1 MNRIVRLA
9 VLSTLGLAAF
19 ALVQQALPPA
29 YSGAA
34 SAQMLPADPHA
45 KAAARAAALDKQARM
60 KKSATNGPGMSVL
73 PKESAGLLHDVP
85 HEPRPGSGSE
95 TSDGGREG
103 RQREGRRHQ
112 VRQEGE
118 CLSRA
123 IAERG
128 TPKVRPRQG
137 PPG

>member
-73 PKESAGLLHDVP
+73 PKDSPGFCTMCHMNQDQARAQRQAMVAARAASA
-85 HEPRPGSGSE
+85 
-95 TSDGGREG
+95 
-103 RQREGRRHQ
+103 
-112 VRQEGE
+112 
-118 CLSRA
+118 RA
-123 IAERG
+123 AG
-128 TPKVRPRQG
+128 TKSAKKASALAVQ
-137 PPG
+137 